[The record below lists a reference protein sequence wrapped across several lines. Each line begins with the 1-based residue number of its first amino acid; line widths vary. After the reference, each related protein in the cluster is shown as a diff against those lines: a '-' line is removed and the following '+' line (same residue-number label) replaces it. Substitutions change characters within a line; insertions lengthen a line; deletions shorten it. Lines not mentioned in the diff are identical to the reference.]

1 MIILAWQREQSSRFH
16 YQRSF
21 RMFIWEIYRRYQ
33 IELTL
38 ALFLGIFASLISLA
52 QPLVVSNFV
61 RHVEMGKSTISDL
74 SLFVSLIALGG
85 FFLWGQNRIS
95 ERISESL
102 LYTVRKDL
110 VNHTACLPIKEY
122 SVFRSGEIITKLSS
136 DAQLIKSF
144 VAGGFFKLFGSVLL
158 AFGSI
163 AGMIWVDPV
172 LFIVALAAISFL
184 CIILT
189 LPGIRLKKATSEVQ
203 EHLGITM
210 HLFDQVLKNIRMI
223 RAHNFTARQL
233 ADVLSELKLVKYYGY
248 NAAGTTAII
257 APLNTIGLQ
266 LMILVIL
273 GIGGIRVVSG
283 NIDVAAL
290 LTFIM
295 FLSFLLT
302 PVGQAIGAYGEIM
315 KASPA
320 YYRLQK
326 VFDRPLESSVE
337 QMMKAPSSISGEHTD
352 VHVKNISLQYR
363 EGTYAL
369 KSVNLNAK
377 PGQITAIVGRS
388 GAGKTSIF
396 DTLVR
401 FYDAEGDIPF
411 DDVSISFMSREQ
423 VRARILYVE
432 QDSPL
437 LEASL
442 QENLCLDTMRSK
454 EQCLD
459 VLEQLDLGHIARRI
473 GDDFFEYKPGL
484 LSLSGGERQ
493 RLAIARALLSER
505 QIILLDEPTASLDP
519 ITEWKVNAAVKRLA
533 RTKTVIVIAHRISTV
548 MSADNIYLIEDGVIT
563 HHGKHHELMSTSR
576 IYRDMVEKQM
586 ISISKEGFS
595 NDEFA
600 SK

>member
-1 MIILAWQREQSSRFH
+1 
-16 YQRSF
+16 
-21 RMFIWEIYRRYQ
+21 MFIWEIYRHYQ

-38 ALFLGIFASLISLA
+38 ALFLGVFASLISLA

-61 RHVEMGKSTISDL
+61 RHVKMGESTISDL
-74 SLFVSLIALGG
+74 SMFVLLIVSGG
-85 FFLWGQNRIS
+85 IFLWGQNRIS

-102 LYTVRKDL
+102 LYIVRRDL
-110 VNHTACLPIKEY
+110 INHTACLPIKEY
-122 SVFRSGEIITKLSS
+122 SVFRSGEVLNKFSS

-158 AFGSI
+158 VLGSI
-163 AGMIWVDPV
+163 VGMIWVDPV

-233 ADVLSELKLVKYYGY
+233 TQVLSELKFVKYYGY
-248 NAAGTTAII
+248 KTAGTTAII

-273 GIGGIRVVSG
+273 GAGGIRVVSES
-283 NIDVAAL
+283 IDVAAL

-295 FLSFLLT
+295 FLSYLLT
-302 PVGQAIGAYGEIM
+302 PVGQAMGAYGEIM

-320 YYRLQK
+320 YY
-326 VFDRPLESSVE
+326 RPLESSVE

-401 FYDAEGDIPF
+401 FYDAEGDITF

>member
-1 MIILAWQREQSSRFH
+1 
-16 YQRSF
+16 
-21 RMFIWEIYRRYQ
+21 
-33 IELTL
+33 
-38 ALFLGIFASLISLA
+38 
-52 QPLVVSNFV
+52 
-61 RHVEMGKSTISDL
+61 
-74 SLFVSLIALGG
+74 
-85 FFLWGQNRIS
+85 
-95 ERISESL
+95 
-102 LYTVRKDL
+102 
-110 VNHTACLPIKEY
+110 
-122 SVFRSGEIITKLSS
+122 
-136 DAQLIKSF
+136 
-144 VAGGFFKLFGSVLL
+144 
-158 AFGSI
+158 
-163 AGMIWVDPV
+163 
-172 LFIVALAAISFL
+172 
-184 CIILT
+184 
-189 LPGIRLKKATSEVQ
+189 
-203 EHLGITM
+203 
-210 HLFDQVLKNIRMI
+210 
-223 RAHNFTARQL
+223 
-233 ADVLSELKLVKYYGY
+233 
-248 NAAGTTAII
+248 
-257 APLNTIGLQ
+257 
-266 LMILVIL
+266 
-273 GIGGIRVVSG
+273 
-283 NIDVAAL
+283 
-290 LTFIM
+290 
-295 FLSFLLT
+295 
-302 PVGQAIGAYGEIM
+302 
-315 KASPA
+315 
-320 YYRLQK
+320 
-326 VFDRPLESSVE
+326 
-337 QMMKAPSSISGEHTD
+337 MKAPSSISGEHTD

-401 FYDAEGDIPF
+401 FYDAEGDITF

>member
-1 MIILAWQREQSSRFH
+1 
-16 YQRSF
+16 
-21 RMFIWEIYRRYQ
+21 
-33 IELTL
+33 
-38 ALFLGIFASLISLA
+38 
-52 QPLVVSNFV
+52 
-61 RHVEMGKSTISDL
+61 MGESTISDL
-74 SLFVSLIALGG
+74 SMFVLLIVSGG
-85 FFLWGQNRIS
+85 IFLWGQNRIS

-102 LYTVRKDL
+102 LYIVRRDL
-110 VNHTACLPIKEY
+110 INHTACLPIKEY
-122 SVFRSGEIITKLSS
+122 SVFRSGEVLNKFSS

-158 AFGSI
+158 VLGSI
-163 AGMIWVDPV
+163 VGMIWVDPV

-233 ADVLSELKLVKYYGY
+233 TQVLSELKFVKYYGY
-248 NAAGTTAII
+248 KTAGTTAII

-273 GIGGIRVVSG
+273 GAGGIRVVSES
-283 NIDVAAL
+283 IDVAAL

-295 FLSFLLT
+295 FLSYLLT
-302 PVGQAIGAYGEIM
+302 PVGQAMGAYGEIM

-401 FYDAEGDIPF
+401 FYDAEGDITF